1 MKRTVLVLLLIFL
14 AGLTAFR
21 VYRSISSKEKL
32 ATEEKTA
39 IPVKVVHP
47 VKGKF
52 SYQLHFTGNVLPDKQ
67 VNVYP
72 EVTGK
77 IEKFLVGEGDLVEE
91 DDVIAYIGKDI
102 PGMKYERAKLKSP
115 ITGIIA
121 RLNLDAG
128 SYVAPQVPVASII
141 KMNIVKVSFSV
152 PEKRLSEL
160 SGVKQVNISVD
171 TYPDT
176 VFTGKITNIS
186 PVVDPMSR
194 SVKVECIVRNRGY
207 LLKPGMFAR
216 VTLPTITK
224 ENVLILPQ
232 NAVVRNLETGEI
244 YAFTVKENIAH
255 KKMLKL
261 GLENEDSVEIISG
274 ISGDELV
281 VSRGNYYLSDGVTV
295 EIVE

>member
-1 MKRTVLVLLLIFL
+1 MKRIVLVLLLIFL
-14 AGLTAFR
+14 VGLTAFR
-21 VYRSISSKEKL
+21 VYEEVSLKEKL
-32 ATEEKTA
+32 AKEEKAA

-47 VKGKF
+47 TKGKF

-72 EVTGK
+72 EVAGK
-77 IEKFLVGEGDLVEE
+77 IEKFLVNEGELVVKDE
-91 DDVIAYIGKDI
+91 VIAYISKDI
-102 PGMKYERAKLKSP
+102 PGMKYERAKLRSP

-121 RLNLDAG
+121 QLNLDAG
-128 SYVAPQVPVASII
+128 SYVAPQVPVASVI

-152 PEKRLSEL
+152 PEKKILEL
-160 SGVKQVNISVD
+160 HGVKQVNISVD
-171 TYPDT
+171 AYPDT
-176 VFTGKITNIS
+176 VFIGRITNIS

-194 SVKVECIVRNRGY
+194 SVKVECMVRNKDY

-216 VTLPTITK
+216 VTLPTVTK

-244 YAFTVKENIAH
+244 YAFTVKNNIAH

-261 GLENEDSVEIISG
+261 GLENEDSVEVISG
-274 ISGDELV
+274 VSADDLV
-281 VSRGNYYLSDGVTV
+281 VSRGNYYLSDGATV